1 MFVKQISVYLE
12 NVRGALRELTALLAE
27 KNVNLLALSIA
38 DTAGFGIVRIIV
50 ASPDL
55 DPAMDT
61 LRGAGYIAKINN
73 VICLRTPHCP
83 GGLSSVLALMEKA
96 GINLEYTYSFV
107 HGSTDDAVLILRPSD
122 KDACAALFEQNGVK
136 MVSQQQVDQLF

>member
-55 DPAMDT
+55 DPAMNA
-61 LRGAGYIAKINN
+61 LRTAGYVAKINN
-73 VICLRTPHCP
+73 VICLRTPHRP
-83 GGLSSVLALMEKA
+83 GGLSNVLVLMEKA

-107 HGSTDDAVLILRPSD
+107 HSSAEGAVLILRPSD
-122 KDACAALFEQNGVK
+122 KDACAALFKQNGR
-136 MVSQQQVDQLF
+136 L

>member
-50 ASPDL
+50 ASP
-55 DPAMDT
+55 T
-61 LRGAGYIAKINN
+61 W
-73 VICLRTPHCP
+73 
-83 GGLSSVLALMEKA
+83 
-96 GINLEYTYSFV
+96 
-107 HGSTDDAVLILRPSD
+107 ILRWTR
-122 KDACAALFEQNGVK
+122 CAARGISPKSTTSSACVRRTARAGCPACWR
-136 MVSQQQVDQLF
+136 